1 MQIMQGDRVDALP
14 QGTIK
19 VSARKV
25 RGSDSGKKL
34 PTRNKESGGMSSTQ
48 DSREATMIGRRSDGT
63 LIRRPLSPHLQ
74 AYDMLQMTSAL
85 SISHR
90 ISGVAWVAGVLVMT
104 WWLVA
109 AATGPAAFGAVQ
121 WFLGSFVGILLL
133 MGVTAA
139 AWFHT
144 LAGIRHLAWDAGW
157 GFDIPTVY
165 KTGRAVLIGTAVLTA
180 LTWLALL
187 ISW

>member
-1 MQIMQGDRVDALP
+1 
-14 QGTIK
+14 
-19 VSARKV
+19 
-25 RGSDSGKKL
+25 
-34 PTRNKESGGMSSTQ
+34 MSTMQ

-63 LIRRPLSPHLQ
+63 TVRRPLSPHLQ
-74 AYDMLQMTSAL
+74 VYDMMQMTSAI

-90 ISGVAWVAGVLVMT
+90 ITGVIWTAGAVVMV

-109 AATGPAAFGAVQ
+109 AAAGPSAFDTVQ
-121 WFLGSFVGILLL
+121 WVLGSFLGILFL

-144 LAGIRHLAWDAGW
+144 LSGIRHLAWDAGW
-157 GFDIPTVY
+157 GYDIPTVY
-165 KTGRAVLIGTAVLTA
+165 KTGRAVLIGTAALTA
-180 LTWLALL
+180 LTWLLLL

>member
-1 MQIMQGDRVDALP
+1 MSIM
-14 QGTIK
+14 
-19 VSARKV
+19 
-25 RGSDSGKKL
+25 
-34 PTRNKESGGMSSTQ
+34 Q

-74 AYDMLQMTSAL
+74 VYDMLQMTSAL
-85 SISHR
+85 SIMHR
-90 ISGVAWVAGVLVMT
+90 ISGVAWVAGVVLMT
-104 WWLVA
+104 WWLIA
-109 AATGPAAFGAVQ
+109 AAAGPSAFATVQ
-121 WFLGSFVGILLL
+121 WFLSSFLGILLL
-133 MGVTAA
+133 LGVTAA
-139 AWFHT
+139 AWYHT

-157 GFDIPTVY
+157 GYDIPTAY

>member
-1 MQIMQGDRVDALP
+1 MQRNVDPRDANTVGL
-14 QGTIK
+14 
-19 VSARKV
+19 
-25 RGSDSGKKL
+25 
-34 PTRNKESGGMSSTQ
+34 
-48 DSREATMIGRRSDGT
+48 RSDGT
-63 LIRRPLSPHLQ
+63 PVRRPLSPHLQ
-74 AYDMLQMTSAL
+74 VYDMLQMSSAL

-90 ISGVAWVAGVLVMT
+90 ISGVAWTAGVAVMV

-109 AATGPAAFGAVQ
+109 AASGERAFALVQ
-121 WFLGSFVGILLL
+121 WFLGSFLGILLL

-157 GFDIPTVY
+157 GYDIPTLY
-165 KTGRAVLIGTAVLTA
+165 KTGRAVLVGTAVLTA

-187 ISW
+187 LSW